1 MEKVLIIGACSAIAQ
16 HTAKY
21 FAKDDA
27 ILYLADLNQDRLE
40 SVRADIFA
48 RYKTQIFIE
57 EFEALS
63 FDKHKVLIEN
73 ASNAMKGI
81 DVVLIAYGT
90 LPDQLSIQKDYDA
103 IVREL
108 NINCVSVISLS
119 SIVANY
125 FEEKKKGTLA
135 VISSV
140 AGDRG
145 RQSNYIYGAAKGG
158 VSTFLQGLRNRMF
171 HSNVKILTIKP
182 GLVDTPMTAHLPKN
196 ALFASAETVGKG
208 IYDAIKSGKD
218 VVYLPWFWRYIMFLV
233 KAMPESIFKKLK
245 L

>member
-16 HTAKY
+16 ETAKL
-21 FAKDDA
+21 FAKDGA
-27 ILYLADLNQDRLE
+27 ALYLADLKKGRLE
-40 SVRADIFA
+40 SVKSDILT
-48 RYKTQIFIE
+48 RYETKIFIE
-57 EFEALS
+57 EFDALN
-63 FDKHKVLIEN
+63 FDKHQELIEN
-73 ASNAMKGI
+73 ASKALNGI
-81 DVVLIAYGT
+81 DIVLIAYGT
-90 LPDQLSIQKDYDA
+90 LPDQTSIQKDYPA
-103 IVREL
+103 ILREF

-125 FEEKKKGTLA
+125 FEEKQKGTLA

-158 VSTFLQGLRNRMF
+158 VSVFLQGLRNRMF
-171 HSNVKILTIKP
+171 HSNVNIITIKP

-196 ALFASAETVGKG
+196 FLFASAESVGRG
-208 IYDAIKSGKD
+208 IYEAIKLKKD
-218 VVYLPWFWRYIMFLV
+218 VVYLPWFWKFIMCIV
-233 KAMPESIFKKLK
+233 KAIPESLFKKMK